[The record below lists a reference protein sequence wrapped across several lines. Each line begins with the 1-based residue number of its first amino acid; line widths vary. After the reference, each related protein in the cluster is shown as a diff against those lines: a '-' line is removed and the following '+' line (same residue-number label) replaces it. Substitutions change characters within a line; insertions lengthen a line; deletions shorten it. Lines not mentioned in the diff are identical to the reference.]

1 MKKISISQLPREG
14 VSHDPQITK
23 QVMLRRG
30 DLPHVTAF
38 SRSTLLPGQTA
49 HEHQHRDMFEVF
61 FVESGAG
68 TMKIAGT
75 EHQLERGVC
84 ILVEPGELH
93 EISNTGSAELVL
105 NYFGVEA

>member
-1 MKKISISQLPREG
+1 MRKVSLADLPREG

-30 DLPHVTAF
+30 DLPHLTTFA
-38 SRSTLLPGQTA
+38 RSTLLPGQSARA
-49 HEHQHRDMFEVF
+49 HEHRDMYEVF

-68 TMKIAGT
+68 MMTIGDA

-84 ILVEPGELH
+84 IMIEPGERH
-93 EISNTGSAELVL
+93 EITNNTDSELVL
-105 NYFGVEA
+105 IYFGVEA